1 MWRAPRGC
9 TTSFA
14 FGSRAISSPA
24 PPAWSRCTWVRISQ
38 STSAAEIPASSSAA
52 SMRGTAKF
60 VPQSM
65 KAPRPFST
73 TR

>member
-9 TTSFA
+9 TTSVA
-14 FGSRAISSPA
+14 WGSCAISSPA

-38 STSAAEIPASSSAA
+38 STAAAVIPAASRAA
-52 SMRGTAKF
+52 SMRGTEWL

-73 TR
+73 IR